1 MHHSVVRAICRMDSE
16 KMSAYLSRCASF
28 LGSWA
33 RDGVIGICSVGALR
47 FAVLA
52 HRMISGMPSCESG
65 CNLTPPVVVRFQE
78 AE

>member
-1 MHHSVVRAICRMDSE
+1 MLICRV
-16 KMSAYLSRCASF
+16 ALCF

-33 RDGVIGICSVGALR
+33 RDGIIGICCVGALR

-65 CNLTPPVVVRFQE
+65 CNLTPPVVIVVVVVVRFQE

>member
-1 MHHSVVRAICRMDSE
+1 MLICRV
-16 KMSAYLSRCASF
+16 ALH
-28 LGSWA
+28 SWE
-33 RDGVIGICSVGALR
+33 VGRAMVLLAFAALR

-65 CNLTPPVVVRFQE
+65 CNLTPPVVVVRFQE